1 MPKRV
6 AKGSK
11 VARSAKTRTD
21 KTDVSI
27 VAGPAD
33 TVVPVID
40 PPMSPDMAPADQT
53 LIEPAPEYL
62 QEPGLD
68 VVADLQP
75 DPEPGAIP
83 QPAIEP
89 ASAPIPR
96 VTVQKVGLA
105 PLVLGG
111 TIAAVLG
118 FAAAYLGQQG
128 KTTEFAAT
136 LAAQADQIA
145 TLEAEIADL
154 PTPPDPAP
162 LTSALTQAQTDI
174 AAIQSD
180 LAAGM
185 RELADRLAA
194 LERAPNADGTLSDTA
209 LAAWER
215 EMETL
220 RADVTAQQDRI
231 QQIVDAA
238 TLQIDESRM
247 EAATIEQNATEA
259 AAAATAR
266 AALSRVQAALESGVP
281 YDAALGD
288 LGSAV
293 AVPDALAALAATGV
307 PTITTLQADF
317 PDAAR
322 AALAVARSEGLA
334 GEEGGGLAGF
344 LRNQFDV
351 RSVTPQEGTTAD
363 AILSRAEDAL
373 SQNHLSD
380 TLAEIA
386 TLPEVVRAEMAT
398 WTSAAETRAAALA
411 AVEGLSETLSSN

>member
-1 MPKRV
+1 
-6 AKGSK
+6 
-11 VARSAKTRTD
+11 
-21 KTDVSI
+21 
-27 VAGPAD
+27 
-33 TVVPVID
+33 
-40 PPMSPDMAPADQT
+40 
-53 LIEPAPEYL
+53 
-62 QEPGLD
+62 
-68 VVADLQP
+68 
-75 DPEPGAIP
+75 
-83 QPAIEP
+83 
-89 ASAPIPR
+89 
-96 VTVQKVGLA
+96 
-105 PLVLGG
+105 
-111 TIAAVLG
+111 
-118 FAAAYLGQQG
+118 
-128 KTTEFAAT
+128 
-136 LAAQADQIA
+136 
-145 TLEAEIADL
+145 
-154 PTPPDPAP
+154 
-162 LTSALTQAQTDI
+162 
-174 AAIQSD
+174 
-180 LAAGM
+180 
-185 RELADRLAA
+185 
-194 LERAPNADGTLSDTA
+194 
-209 LAAWER
+209 
-215 EMETL
+215 METL
-220 RADVTAQQDRI
+220 RADVTVQQDRI

-238 TLQIDESRM
+238 TLQIDESRV

>member
-89 ASAPIPR
+89 PSAPTPH

-162 LTSALTQAQTDI
+162 LTAALTQAQTEI

-180 LAAGM
+180 LAAGISG
-185 RELADRLAA
+185 LDVRLAA
-194 LERAPNADGTLSDTA
+194 LEKAPNADGTLSDTA

-238 TLQIDESRM
+238 TLQIDESRV

-266 AALSRVQAALESGVP
+266 AALSRVQAALVSGVP

-351 RSVTPQEGTTAD
+351 RSVTPQEGTTVD